1 MSCYPLG
8 DKVIPLGGNA
18 PDLVLQ
24 VDELRSKLSNW
35 LHDQVVNVQLPP
47 EGGYSGDT

>member
-24 VDELRSKLSNW
+24 VDELRPKLSNW

-47 EGGYSGDT
+47 EEGYSGDT